1 MHSVYHFYSSHG
13 QTGYPAFR
21 WPRQQGDIKNK
32 KCFFML
38 FVCFCSINGGQ
49 GQLMKLLTVPVATRV
64 VSNEAAA
71 AESEQL
77 TSGYQEKN

>member
-1 MHSVYHFYSSHG
+1 
-13 QTGYPAFR
+13 
-21 WPRQQGDIKNK
+21 
-32 KCFFML
+32 ML